1 MLLLSWDLMPVS
13 GIYHALDRY
22 LLGKFKTFHLP
33 ICHFVDIEFIVNV
46 FSVRVKTSFEVVCFP
61 IVVFHV
67 ELMVQT
73 TQRHA
78 SI

>member
-1 MLLLSWDLMPVS
+1 MPVS
-13 GIYHALDRY
+13 GIYHALDQY

-33 ICHFVDIEFIVNV
+33 ICHFVDIEFIVV
-46 FSVRVKTSFEVVCFP
+46 VCSVRVQTSFKVVCFP

-67 ELMVQT
+67 EFMLQT